1 MWLDAG
7 KAEEIMTE
15 AEFEE
20 KLRSKN
26 IYIERLEGRVS
37 RLEQDNYKLDERATT
52 LKWIIGF
59 TVLMIVWTSFQR
71 GC

>member
-1 MWLDAG
+1 
-7 KAEEIMTE
+7 MTE